1 MKNNILPVTEAK
13 LRLLELMRLLEEE
26 GQSFILAKNGLAVGA
41 LIPMEDFE
49 SFRETVDILN
59 NPLLMRR
66 LHKALKE
73 EKKGKLWKK
82 DAKTKWVAVRKK
94 H

>member
-1 MKNNILPVTEAK
+1 MKRNILPITEAK
-13 LRLLELMRLLEEE
+13 VRLLELTRLLEE
-26 GQSFILAKNGLAVGA
+26 GQSFVLTKNGLAVGA

-82 DAKTKWVAVRKK
+82 DSKAKWVSVHKK